1 MNMKETLVLVVLDG
15 WGVGKLD
22 ESNPIYKTDP
32 KTIRYI
38 RENFPCGALQASG
51 MAVGLPYDEEGN
63 SEVGHLT
70 MGAGRVFWEHFPKI
84 SLAVKDGSFFKNEV
98 LLSAINWAKRK
109 KSRLHLVG
117 LLTETNVHSSLEHLE
132 ALIAMARKNGVEDF
146 SLHLFSDGRDSAPQ
160 SFLAL
165 LARLGKDVG
174 FDVLKNVASVSGRY
188 YAMDRDK
195 HWDRTEKVYRVLTGD
210 VAPIGTAAEAVQKA
224 YVKNLDDEYV
234 DPSAVGEPHPI
245 ADHDAV
251 LFFNFREDRM
261 RQLTAAFI
269 DPDFKNFTTKPIADL
284 FVVTMTTYD
293 QTFAVPA
300 AFPDAFVEK
309 PLGEVLSEA
318 GKTQLRVAETE
329 KYAHITYFFNGL
341 REKPFP
347 NEFRVL
353 IPSRNTIHYEDH
365 PEMMAKPITDRVI
378 AALGEG
384 TFDFILV
391 NYANADMVAHT
402 GNYEATKMAIRAIDD
417 ELKRLLE
424 NSLPLGHVVMI
435 TSDHG
440 NAEVLLDLDTGE
452 PETKHDPSPV
462 PFYLVGRQFKKKTPT
477 PAQTPLPVV
486 GMISDIAPTILS
498 LLRVPKPKEMTGQ
511 SLLPELLEEI

>member
-1 MNMKETLVLVVLDG
+1 MKQTLVLVVLDG
-15 WGVGKLD
+15 WGVGSLD
-22 ESNPIYKTDP
+22 ESNPIYKAEP
-32 KTIRYI
+32 KTIDYI
-38 RENFPCGALQASG
+38 RGNFPCGALQASG

-84 SLAVKDGSFFKNEV
+84 SGAVKNGSFFKNKV
-98 LLSAINWAKRK
+98 LLSAIGQAKQK
-109 KSRLHLVG
+109 QSRLHLVG
-117 LLTETNVHSSLEHLE
+117 LLTETNVHSSLEHFE
-132 ALIAMARKNGVEDF
+132 ALIKMARDNGIEDF
-146 SLHLFSDGRDSAPQ
+146 VLHLFSDGRDSAPR
-160 SFLAL
+160 SFAAL
-165 LARLGKDVG
+165 LARLGKDLG
-174 FDVLKNVASVSGRY
+174 FDVAKNVASVSGRY

-210 VAPIGTAAEAVQKA
+210 GVPAASIDDVVQKA
-224 YVKNLDDEYV
+224 YAKNLNDEYLE
-234 DPSAVGEPHPI
+234 PSAIGEPRPI
-245 ADHDAV
+245 GDHDSV
-251 LFFNFREDRM
+251 VFFNFREDRM
-261 RQLTAAFI
+261 RQLVSAFV
-269 DPDFKNFTTKPIADL
+269 DPHFEHFKTKPIADL
-284 FVVTMTTYD
+284 SVATMTTYD
-293 QTFAVPA
+293 QKFKVPA

-309 PLGEVLSEA
+309 PLGEVLSKA

-341 REKPFP
+341 REDPFP

-353 IPSRNTIHYEDH
+353 IPSQNTIHHEDH

-402 GNYEATKMAIRAIDD
+402 GDYEATKEAVRVIDG

-440 NAEVLLDLDTGE
+440 NAEVLLDLETGE

-477 PAQTPLPVV
+477 AALVPLPVI
-486 GMISDIAPTILS
+486 GMISDVAPTILD
-498 LLRVPKPKEMTGQ
+498 LFRIPKPKEMTGQ
-511 SLLPELLEEI
+511 SLLPELLQEL